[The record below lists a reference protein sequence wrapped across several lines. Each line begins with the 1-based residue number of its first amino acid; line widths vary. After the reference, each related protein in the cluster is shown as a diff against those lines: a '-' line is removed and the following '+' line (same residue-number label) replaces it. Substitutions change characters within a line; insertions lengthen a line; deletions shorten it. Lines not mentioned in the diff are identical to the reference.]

1 MAASVDNLEFNND
14 EYDDD
19 RLNSVK
25 THIGEEIKRQS
36 LNELKSLLTESS
48 GLRPCLDDN
57 FLLRFL
63 RGARYRPN
71 IALKRLKTYYFSRNL
86 HQDIF
91 QNYLPSNT
99 LPAQALNHI
108 KALPYRAKNLSAVVV
123 IKLGQTDFQNVPFIE
138 LLRLE
143 LMVFETLMQ
152 NPVTQLCGLTIIID
166 CDGFSQS
173 DLSEIANCLPA
184 CYDVFHNDCTLG
196 IKYLHVIKA
205 PALLYLL
212 YQNILSSFPQEQQNE
227 VVFYPMGSDLEEL
240 HNQVSPDYLPVEYGG
255 KLPSSSLVDLNSI
268 VNEKESYFLEQLQY
282 GISNDELE
290 LD

>member
-227 VVFYPMGSDLEEL
+227 CFIQWV
-240 HNQVSPDYLPVEYGG
+240 Q
-255 KLPSSSLVDLNSI
+255 I
-268 VNEKESYFLEQLQY
+268 
-282 GISNDELE
+282 
-290 LD
+290 

>member
-184 CYDVFHNDCTLG
+184 CYDVFH
-196 IKYLHVIKA
+196 
-205 PALLYLL
+205 
-212 YQNILSSFPQEQQNE
+212 

>member
-184 CYDVFHNDCTLG
+184 CYDVFHVSRADLKLLVKYRYINGNFRFPTLQESVKLG
-196 IKYLHVIKA
+196 TRQIIPSNQWSRSKA
-205 PALLYLL
+205 
-212 YQNILSSFPQEQQNE
+212 
-227 VVFYPMGSDLEEL
+227 
-240 HNQVSPDYLPVEYGG
+240 
-255 KLPSSSLVDLNSI
+255 KSI
-268 VNEKESYFLEQLQY
+268 CWQLQGVNSQVMTMDLVETPPRY
-282 GISNDELE
+282 NTPTHPWTTILLKSPYNKTT
-290 LD
+290 